1 MIEKTLTRLGIELP
15 EPRKPAFAYVAVSVH
30 GDVAYVSGQLPWLDA
45 DSVISGKL
53 GREVDVE
60 RGRQAAR
67 LCVLH
72 GLASLKASI
81 GDLDRVQRIL
91 KLTGFVASADGF
103 MQQPSVIDGAS
114 TLMNEL
120 LGERGHHARS
130 AIGVAE
136 LPRGAAVEVEMIVAL
151 RDQSTR

>member
-1 MIEKTLTRLGIELP
+1 MIEKSLTRLGIELP

-30 GDVAYVSGQLPWLDA
+30 GDIVSGQLPWLDA

-81 GDLDRVQRIL
+81 GDLDRVERIL
-91 KLTGFVASADGF
+91 KLTGFVASVDGF
-103 MQQPSVIDGAS
+103 VQQPAVIDGAS
-114 TLMNEL
+114 TFLNEL
-120 LGERGHHARS
+120 FGERGYHARS

-151 RDQSTR
+151 RDQSAR